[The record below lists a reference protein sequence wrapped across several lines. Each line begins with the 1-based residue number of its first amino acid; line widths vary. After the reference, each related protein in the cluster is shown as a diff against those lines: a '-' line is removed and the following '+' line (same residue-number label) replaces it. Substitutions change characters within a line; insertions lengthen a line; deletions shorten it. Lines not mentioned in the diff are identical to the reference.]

1 MKMNQL
7 IAAAAAVLAT
17 GAFAV
22 PALAAGDMSGMDMSG
37 MKMSGMKMSGMKMS
51 SGGAAESNAA
61 LTDAEVK
68 KVDAASGKITLKHG
82 ALENVGMPPMT
93 MAFKA
98 KDAAMLAEVHAGDK
112 VKVRVENVD
121 GTLTIVKLVKAS

>member
-7 IAAAAAVLAT
+7 IATAAAALAT

-22 PALAAGDMSGMDMSG
+22 PAFAAGDMSGME
-37 MKMSGMKMSGMKMS
+37 MS
-51 SGGAAESNAA
+51 SGGAAESGTA

-82 ALENVGMPPMT
+82 ALENVDMPSMT

-98 KDAAMLAEVHAGDK
+98 KDAAMLAGVHAGDK
-112 VKVRVENVD
+112 VRVRVERVN
-121 GTLTIVKLVKAS
+121 GTLTIVKLEKAS